1 MIFILLLYKNLITG
15 NIFIYA
21 NDFIKLNKNNITS
34 MVYSG
39 TNKSYTTLNNTNRKY
54 EYETEIMKYIG
65 YIIFNDEDNEDI
77 YNIEEQIKGFF
88 DKDYNIVCLDESYI
102 LTNYTTL
109 IEYSKKE
116 SLIYKLKLIE
126 YFKIYNK
133 LTIELKDKIYLKLLK
148 KYYKMNT
155 TKNLLNILFKK

>member
-109 IEYSKKE
+109 IEYSKK
-116 SLIYKLKLIE
+116 
-126 YFKIYNK
+126 
-133 LTIELKDKIYLKLLK
+133 
-148 KYYKMNT
+148 
-155 TKNLLNILFKK
+155 NL